1 MICLGLQFVLSV
13 FVVCSYC
20 GNDFVSLGRHSW
32 RCKSRM
38 MDNEP
43 EMSSTSGHLNVE
55 DRAVIANTQISIL
68 LWQKLQRNG
77 KSKDAST

>member
-1 MICLGLQFVLSV
+1 MIRLGLQFVLLV

-20 GNDFVSLGRHSW
+20 GNDVVSLGRHSW

-43 EMSSTSGHLNVE
+43 ENSSTSGHLNVE
-55 DRAVIANTQISIL
+55 GRAVIVNSHEIAYCY
-68 LWQKLQRNG
+68 G
-77 KSKDAST
+77 KK